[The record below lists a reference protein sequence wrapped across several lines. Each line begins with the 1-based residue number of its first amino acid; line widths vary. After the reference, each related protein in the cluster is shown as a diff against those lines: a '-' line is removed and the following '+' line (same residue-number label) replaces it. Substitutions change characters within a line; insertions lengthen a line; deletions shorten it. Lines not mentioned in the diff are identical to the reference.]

1 MSLTIRKIIVLGLIG
16 TIFLMA
22 NILVVASWIA
32 ETGIAEKA
40 GWLRKEFLTGTAIA
54 VILTLLVLL
63 VSPKSA
69 AGKAIGLTRRCP
81 VCDKR
86 LVGNPNYCGECGSKV
101 GS

>member
-16 TIFLMA
+16 MIFLMA
-22 NILVVASWIA
+22 NILVVANWIA

-40 GWLRKEFLTGTAIA
+40 GWLRREFLTGTAIA

-63 VSPKSA
+63 VNPGNAS
-69 AGKAIGLTRRCP
+69 GRAISFTRRCP

-86 LVGNPNYCGECGSKV
+86 LVGNVNYCSECGSKV
-101 GS
+101 

>member
-1 MSLTIRKIIVLGLIG
+1 MTLTIRKIIVLVLLG

-22 NILVVASWIA
+22 NILVVANWIA

-40 GWLRKEFLTGTAIA
+40 GWLRREFLTGSAIA
-54 VILTLLVLL
+54 VILALLVLL
-63 VSPKSA
+63 VSPKNT

-86 LVGNPNYCGECGSKV
+86 LIGNVNYCGECGSKI
-101 GS
+101 